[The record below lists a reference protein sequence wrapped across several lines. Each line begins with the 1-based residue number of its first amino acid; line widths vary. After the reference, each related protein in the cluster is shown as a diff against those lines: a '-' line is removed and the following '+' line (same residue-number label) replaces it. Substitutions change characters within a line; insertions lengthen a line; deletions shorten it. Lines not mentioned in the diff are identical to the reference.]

1 MEEKIKNK
9 AIEILN
15 NGLKDRIID
24 IVRSELGM
32 HVTFEISADYYPW
45 SQWVILLFETS
56 DTSAKQLTYT
66 PLLKQMFI
74 DAKMSVRVWFDGKD
88 NFVFKFKMVY
98 KHNFNGGTN
107 SVDIMTIKINGEKIE
122 VEK

>member
-15 NGLKDRIID
+15 SGLKDKIID

-32 HVTFEISADYYPW
+32 DVTFEISADYYPW
-45 SQWVILLFETS
+45 SQWVILMFETS
-56 DTSAKQLTYT
+56 NTSAKQLTCT
-66 PLLKQMFI
+66 PLLKQMFS
-74 DAKMSVRVWFDGKD
+74 DAKLSVKVYYDGEDKF
-88 NFVFKFKMVY
+88 NFKFKIVY
-98 KHNFNGGTN
+98 THNFNSGTN
-107 SVDIMTIKINGEKIE
+107 SVDIMTVNVDGDNIE